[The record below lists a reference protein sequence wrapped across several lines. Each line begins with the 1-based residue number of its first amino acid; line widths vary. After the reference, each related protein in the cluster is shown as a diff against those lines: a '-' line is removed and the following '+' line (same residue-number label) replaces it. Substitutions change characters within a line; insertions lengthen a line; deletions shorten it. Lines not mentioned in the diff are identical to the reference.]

1 MEVEKLNLQDRC
13 LRLEGEVVEKEERL
27 HLKEEE
33 LRKKEELTAVATH
46 WTETWPKVA
55 LTLQS
60 TQEQLQELK
69 KNNSSNDVRH

>member
-1 MEVEKLNLQDRC
+1 MADLEVEKLNLQDRC
-13 LRLEGEVVEKEERL
+13 LRLEGEVIEKEERL

-33 LRKKEELTAVATH
+33 LRKKEATH